1 MGFTVEFDSQIGW
14 LLSGPKVIRECK
26 AKALFY
32 KGRCFS
38 NKGNLEGATLPRK
51 GNLMIPDLTVYYL
64 VGLIY
69 SYLGHLNRD
78 EEHYKKALL
87 LL

>member
-1 MGFTVEFDSQIGW
+1 
-14 LLSGPKVIRECK
+14 
-26 AKALFY
+26 
-32 KGRCFS
+32 
-38 NKGNLEGATLPRK
+38 
-51 GNLMIPDLTVYYL
+51 MIPDLTDYYL

-87 LL
+87 YYEKALPLLSNHTKSNFDGFRITGYG